1 MTLVT
6 HKAINLLFIYYI
18 YVYIIIQSEILNP
31 LCPLGQRVHELS
43 ENAYK
48 TVCVHLHVYAYMWV
62 YTHPWGERSLAF
74 ICFPQSSATQKEV
87 NNSRSQFL
95 LVQYTTSLS
104 SAQLQA
110 D

>member
-1 MTLVT
+1 MNSVKMLT
-6 HKAINLLFIYYI
+6 K
-18 YVYIIIQSEILNP
+18 
-31 LCPLGQRVHELS
+31 LCVCARACVRIHVRVH
-43 ENAYK
+43 
-48 TVCVHLHVYAYMWV
+48 
-62 YTHPWGERSLAF
+62 THPWGERSLAF

-95 LVQYTTSLS
+95 LVKYTTSLS